1 MLQSCLISRKTGAV
15 SAPEFQQLFTLYR
28 YSDCRKVGKAGAFL
42 QSACFLLPKAD
53 RAEAGRTSGAG
64 LPQPLQ
70 RDIPEAVRADRGAD
84 RFLRH
89 PIGDQRLLAADVG
102 AVMAGAA
109 EGR

>member
-1 MLQSCLISRKTGAV
+1 MRFPLLNFNSFLRYTVIPTAV
-15 SAPEFQQLFTLYR
+15 
-28 YSDCRKVGKAGAFL
+28 KVGKAGAFL